1 MSQLRGSSEDV
12 KIFLGIQGVSSRDV
26 RYDEDRPTLD

>member
-12 KIFLGIQGVSSRDV
+12 KIFLGIEGVGSRDA
-26 RYDEDRPTLD
+26 RYDEDRPTVD